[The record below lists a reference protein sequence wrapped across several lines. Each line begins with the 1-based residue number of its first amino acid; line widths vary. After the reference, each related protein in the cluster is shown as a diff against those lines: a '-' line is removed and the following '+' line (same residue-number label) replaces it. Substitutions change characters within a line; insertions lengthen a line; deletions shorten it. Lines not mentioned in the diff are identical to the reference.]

1 MAGKG
6 GMAGMV
12 GAAGQWAGEGK
23 ADPLAGRYG
32 GTAGRQPEN
41 LAMHDED
48 LCFRSAVDLA
58 ADIRSRR
65 LSPVELARAVVARIE
80 ALNPALNCFC
90 TLTLDT
96 AMEQAR
102 AAEDAVMRGRPLG
115 LLHGIPYSIKD
126 LQPSKGVRTM
136 RGSKIFADNVPDDDT
151 PLERRLQGAGGV
163 FLGKTT
169 TPEFGWKGAT
179 DSPLTGITR
188 NPWNLERTPGGSSG
202 GAAAQVAAGLGPLA
216 QGGDGGGSIRIPS
229 SFSGLFGIKPTT
241 GVVPYVPMP
250 HNDLLSHLG
259 PMTRTVADGAL
270 MLSAIAGHDPGDRFS
285 DSVPHR
291 TRNYLVGLD
300 AGIEGKKVFFSPD
313 LGYAKVDP
321 EVAEATARA
330 AARFEELGAVVEE
343 GDPGIGNATDFF
355 IVTYQ
360 STIAGG
366 LVQYL
371 DEWESEMDPGL
382 VNLVR
387 RGMEYS
393 AVEYVQARIERLAF
407 CDRVARF
414 FDRYDFLLTPAT
426 AVPAFAVGQVTPDPG
441 RIEAEDLF
449 AWTPFSFPFN
459 ATGNPAASVPC
470 GFTSDG
476 LPIGLQVVGPMHRDH
491 EVLRAAAA
499 FERIAPWADRR
510 PPAVPA

>member
-1 MAGKG
+1 MPAG
-6 GMAGMV
+6 
-12 GAAGQWAGEGK
+12 GQ
-23 ADPLAGRYG
+23 
-32 GTAGRQPEN
+32 EN
-41 LAMHDED
+41 VTMHDED

-90 TLTLDT
+90 TPTLDT

-102 AAEDAVMRGRPLG
+102 AAEDVVMRGRGLG
-115 LLHGIPYSIKD
+115 PIHGIPYSIKD

-136 RGSKIFADNVPDDDT
+136 RGSKIFADNVPEDDN
-151 PLERRLQGAGGV
+151 PLEQRLQGGGGV

-259 PMTRTVADGAL
+259 PMTRTVADAAL
-270 MLSAIAGHDPGDRFS
+270 MLSVIAGHDPRDRFS
-285 DSVPHR
+285 DSVPHGA
-291 TRNYLVGLD
+291 RNYLDGLD
-300 AGIEGKKVFFSPD
+300 TGIEGKKVFWSPD
-313 LGYAKVDP
+313 LGYAKVDRQ
-321 EVAEATARA
+321 VAEATARA

-343 GDPGIGNATDFF
+343 GDPGLGNATDFF

-371 DEWESEMDPGL
+371 DEWEGEMDPGL

-407 CDRVARF
+407 CDRVADF
-414 FDRYDFLLTPAT
+414 FGRYDFLLTPAT

-441 RIEAEDLF
+441 RIEVEDLF

-459 ATGNPAASVPC
+459 ATGNPAASMPC
-470 GFTSDG
+470 GFTDDG
-476 LPIGLQVVGPMHRDH
+476 LPIGLQIVGPMHRDRA
-491 EVLRAAAA
+491 VLQAAAA

-510 PPAVPA
+510 PEVPGC